1 LVRWHGALSAGIP
14 KNSSRLGEQGRDVR
28 LDDPSD
34 DLRFDGLVGVYQ
46 DVPGANQ
53 ILPRNFGVRD
63 AKLCIT

>member
-1 LVRWHGALSAGIP
+1 M
-14 KNSSRLGEQGRDVR
+14 SRHFRRGWRAIGRDVR